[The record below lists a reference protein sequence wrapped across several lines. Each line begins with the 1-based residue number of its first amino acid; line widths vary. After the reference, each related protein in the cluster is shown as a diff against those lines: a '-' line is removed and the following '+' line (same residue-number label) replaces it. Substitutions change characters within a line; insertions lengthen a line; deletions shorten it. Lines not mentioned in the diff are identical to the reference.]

1 METEESGIFDKPLI
15 VINIGVRQFAE
26 SLSEQGVDVIHIDWT
41 PPAGGDEE
49 MIDLLDELL

>member
-1 METEESGIFDKPLI
+1 METDESGIFDKPLI
-15 VINIGVRQFAE
+15 VINIGVRTFAE
-26 SLSEQGVDVIHIDWT
+26 SLSEQEVDVIHIDWT